1 MKKPVTVPPNTPPTT
16 PPRPPAHAPE
26 QLDPLAG
33 TGLPGRFSVAEADLA
48 ALRDRLSHR
57 ADEAELLDL
66 AYRIVDSPVGRLLL
80 VAGPR
85 GLVRVA
91 FDSEGFSQVLAGLS
105 ERISPR
111 LLHAPWKLETVAREL
126 EEYFAGQRSRFDV
139 PVDFIL
145 SSGFR
150 LAVQQE
156 LPGIGYG
163 HTATYRELAERLENP
178 KAVRAVGTACATNP
192 LPVVVPCHRV
202 LRSDGS
208 LGGYLGGLEAKTLL
222 LELEKEYA
230 AA

>member
-1 MKKPVTVPPNTPPTT
+1 MTT
-16 PPRPPAHAPE
+16 PSTAPPATTARPPERP
-26 QLDPLAG
+26 DPLAG
-33 TGLPGRFSVAEADLA
+33 TGGLQGRFSVAEADLT

-111 LLHAPWKLETVAREL
+111 LLHAPWKLDAVAREL
-126 EEYFAGQRSRFDV
+126 EEYFTGHRSRFEV

-150 LAVQQE
+150 LAVQRE

-163 HTATYRELAERLENP
+163 ETATYRELAERLENP

-208 LGGYLGGLEAKTLL
+208 LGGYLGGLEAKTIL
-222 LELEKEYA
+222 LELEKENA